1 MSTVILPASKSP
13 VAGRPGR
20 PPLLPLRNG
29 EHLSRAEFERRW
41 EATPGLKRAELIE
54 GIVFMSPPISEQ
66 HSSAHTL
73 LFRLLDEYAAAT
85 PGVRAL
91 INPSLRLD
99 LRNKFQPDCVLR
111 IDHSTLG
118 RSRVAADGLLEGA
131 PELVAEIAV
140 SSTDYEAHEKRAV
153 YEPQG
158 IQEYLLWQ
166 VLDARCDWWT
176 LQDGVY
182 TPLAVR
188 ADGVVRSQVF
198 PGLWLDRQALLAG
211 DERRLATVL
220 ARGLR
225 SAEHAA
231 FARRLTRK

>member
-1 MSTVILPASKSP
+1 MSTVTLPTPRGPA
-13 VAGRPGR
+13 AGRPGR
-20 PPLLPLRNG
+20 VPLLPLRNG

-54 GIVFMSPPISEQ
+54 GIVFMSPPISELHSESHDRLQ
-66 HSSAHTL
+66 HWLA
-73 LFRLLDEYAAAT
+73 RYARAT

-99 LRNKFQPDCVLR
+99 LRNEFQPDCVLR
-111 IDHSTLG
+111 IDHPTLG
-118 RSRVAADGLLEGA
+118 RSRAAADGLLEGA

-140 SSTDYEAHEKRAV
+140 SSTDYDAHEKRVV
-153 YEPQG
+153 YERQG
-158 IQEYLLWQ
+158 IQEYLLWL

-182 TPLAVR
+182 TPLPVR
-188 ADGVVRSQVF
+188 ADAVVRSQVF
-198 PGLWLDRQALLAG
+198 PGLWLDRRALLAG
-211 DERRLATVL
+211 DERRLAAVL

-225 SAEHAA
+225 STEHAA
-231 FARRLTRK
+231 FARRLACQ